1 MVILGP
7 LELEHTAYFEV
18 IRYGAN
24 ENVSGG
30 TRTVNGR
37 DYFGNG
43 VFDIPERYVQ
53 DFLRNRFE
61 LVSEEVESA
70 PVVEETVEVEEAS
83 SEPSLDLE
91 SMTKRELQAH
101 LKSLDISYKFSDSK
115 ATLLALALGEEE

>member
-1 MVILGP
+1 MV
-7 LELEHTAYFEV
+7 
-18 IRYGAN
+18 RMK
-24 ENVSGG
+24 NVSGG

>member
-1 MVILGP
+1 MVRMINKSGGTKTVLGRDIIGNQ
-7 LELEHTAYFEV
+7 EV
-18 IRYGAN
+18 DVSE
-24 ENVSGG
+24 ENVSL
-30 TRTVNGR
+30 
-37 DYFGNG
+37 Y
-43 VFDIPERYVQ
+43 
-53 DFLRNRFE
+53 LRNKFV
-61 LVSEEVESA
+61 LVSEEVESS